1 METSAQGGRAL
12 EAGAGL
18 GGWVRRTG
26 SFLVA
31 VRAEMKK
38 VSFPSRDEVVGTK
51 VPWPSTDELKKAT
64 RMILIMS
71 VALGLLIG
79 WLDLLLQLILVD
91 GVARLAR

>member
-12 EAGAGL
+12 EAGTGL
-18 GGWVRRTG
+18 GGWLRRTG

-31 VRAEMKK
+31 VRA
-38 VSFPSRDEVVGTK
+38 
-51 VPWPSTDELKKAT
+51 ELKKAT

>member
-1 METSAQGGRAL
+1 MNWL
-12 EAGAGL
+12 EKVKDFFSSIPRFL
-18 GGWVRRTG
+18 GEVK
-26 SFLVA
+26 
-31 VRAEMKK
+31 AEMKK
-38 VSFPSRDEVVGTK
+38 VS
-51 VPWPSTDELKKAT
+51 WPSTDELKKAT

>member
-1 METSAQGGRAL
+1 MGARSRPAPGSA
-12 EAGAGL
+12 AGSAAP
-18 GGWVRRTG
+18 G

-38 VSFPSRDEVVGTK
+38 VS
-51 VPWPSTDELKKAT
+51 WPSTDELKKAT

>member
-1 METSAQGGRAL
+1 M
-12 EAGAGL
+12 
-18 GGWVRRTG
+18 
-26 SFLVA
+26 A

-38 VSFPSRDEVVGTK
+38 VS
-51 VPWPSTDELKKAT
+51 WPSTDELKKAT

>member
-1 METSAQGGRAL
+1 MASGQGWRA
-12 EAGAGL
+12 GTGL
-18 GGWVRRTG
+18 GGWLRRTG
-26 SFLVA
+26 NFLVA

-38 VSFPSRDEVVGTK
+38 VS
-51 VPWPSTDELKKAT
+51 WPSTDELKKAT

-71 VALGLLIG
+71 VTLGLLNG

>member
-12 EAGAGL
+12 EAGTGL

-26 SFLVA
+26 HFLVA

-38 VSFPSRDEVVGTK
+38 VS
-51 VPWPSTDELKKAT
+51 WPSTDELKKAT

-71 VALGLLIG
+71 VTLGLLIG

>member
-1 METSAQGGRAL
+1 METSVQGGRAL
-12 EAGAGL
+12 EL
-18 GGWVRRTG
+18 GGWLRRTG
-26 SFLVA
+26 HFLVA

-38 VSFPSRDEVVGTK
+38 VS
-51 VPWPSTDELKKAT
+51 WPSTDELKKAT

>member
-12 EAGAGL
+12 EAGPGL
-18 GGWVRRTG
+18 GGWLRRAG

-38 VSFPSRDEVVGTK
+38 VTWPSRDE
-51 VPWPSTDELKKAT
+51 LKNAT

-71 VALGLLIG
+71 VTLGLLIG

>member
-1 METSAQGGRAL
+1 MDTSAQGGRAL

-38 VSFPSRDEVVGTK
+38 VS
-51 VPWPSTDELKKAT
+51 WPSADELKKAT

-71 VALGLLIG
+71 VTLGLLIG

>member
-12 EAGAGL
+12 EAGTGL
-18 GGWVRRTG
+18 GGWFRRTG
-26 SFLVA
+26 NFLVA

-38 VSFPSRDEVVGTK
+38 VS
-51 VPWPSTDELKKAT
+51 WPSADELKKAT

-71 VALGLLIG
+71 VTLGLLIG